1 MTLPDNTARALVA
14 GFGLAACLWFAGG
27 CFKSS
32 VDRALASDARGYF
45 CPGCKTKFYTEFDV
59 IADVCPQCK
68 SNAIREVVGLVCSN
82 DQHIT
87 LAPRGRGAVPCEK
100 CGTPA
105 SRLSLP
111 REAELK
117 AWNAVRKTKAEVAP

>member
-1 MTLPDNTARALVA
+1 MTPSGTTARTLVA
-14 GFGLAACLWFAGG
+14 GFSLAACLWFAGG
-27 CFKSS
+27 CVKSS
-32 VDRALASDARGYF
+32 LDRALASDARGYF

-68 SNAIREVVGLVCSN
+68 SNDLREVVGFVCTL
-82 DQHIT
+82 DQHVT
-87 LAPRGRGAVPCEK
+87 LAPRGRGAVPCEQ
-100 CGTPA
+100 CGKPA
-105 SRLSLP
+105 SKLSLP